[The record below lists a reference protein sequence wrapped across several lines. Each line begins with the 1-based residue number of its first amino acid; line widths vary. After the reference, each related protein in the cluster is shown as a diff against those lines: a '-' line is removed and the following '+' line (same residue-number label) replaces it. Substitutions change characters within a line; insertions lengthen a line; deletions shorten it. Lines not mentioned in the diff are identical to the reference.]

1 MKLFFKIL
9 GRSFAVVFLLSIGLT
24 LFSLL
29 APEDTD
35 AKTISGDYA
44 LVKENS
50 RSTYII
56 NTQSGEQVIPS
67 IIISYSDDQNFIAAK
82 QTEVPP
88 SDVKPDYTTYSY
100 WLINTTSGEIT
111 GPLAKEADFTA
122 FCSQYGLTFD
132 EWLGT

>member
-29 APEDTD
+29 TPEDTA
-35 AKTISGDYA
+35 AKTICGNYA

-56 NTQSGEQVIPS
+56 NTKSGEQVIPS
-67 IIISYSDDQNFIAAK
+67 IIISYSDSKDFIAAK

-100 WLINTTSGEIT
+100 WFINTTSGEIT
-111 GPLAKEADFTA
+111 GPLADETDFTA
-122 FCSQYGLTFD
+122 FCTQHNLLFD

>member
-9 GRSFAVVFLLSIGLT
+9 GRSFAVVLLLSIGLT

-29 APEDTD
+29 TPDDTA
-35 AKTISGDYA
+35 AKTICGNYA

-56 NTQSGEQVIPS
+56 NTESGEQAIPS
-67 IIISYSDDQNFIAAK
+67 IIISYSDNQNFIAAK

-100 WLINTTSGEIT
+100 WIIDTAGGEIT
-111 GPLAKEADFTA
+111 GPLVNEADFTA
-122 FCSQYGLTFD
+122 FCSQHNLTFD

>member
-9 GRSFAVVFLLSIGLT
+9 GRSFVVVFLLSIGLT

-29 APEDTD
+29 APENTDT
-35 AKTISGDYA
+35 KTISGDYA

-82 QTEVPP
+82 QTEVPS
-88 SDVKPDYTTYSY
+88 SDAKPDYTTYSY
-100 WLINTTSGEIT
+100 WLINTASREIT
-111 GPLAKEADFTA
+111 GPLASEADFTA
-122 FCSQYGLTFD
+122 LCSQYGLTFD